1 MAILGAAQSDF
12 DKIFG
17 GSRVFHDPR
26 LLPRF
31 DVKNSE
37 LTSADANAQVNVD
50 NSNYHST
57 IDRHGVAVTCA
68 TTADSYNT
76 LVDIS
81 SGAGIMTFAYGPKN
95 SGASTIT
102 FKFTVDGTVYTVATY
117 ASGSTFRGVL
127 GGSLRGSGSTNTG
140 FAQFNVQVETEWQN
154 PVRSGYSG
162 TDGIV
167 VPIPALA
174 LTGQGGS
181 YPILGWTDS
190 FKLEVKFSSA
200 RSGIGYADAGVLY
213 LVL

>member
-81 SGAGIMTFAYGPKN
+81 SGAGIMTFASGPKT
-95 SGASTIT
+95 AFAATIT
-102 FKFTVDGTVYTVATY
+102 FKFTIDGTVYTVATY
-117 ASGSTFRGVL
+117 ATDTTYRGVL
-127 GGSLRGSGSTNTG
+127 GGSLATL
-140 FAQFNVQVETEWQN
+140 
-154 PVRSGYSG
+154 G
-162 TDGIV
+162 T
-167 VPIPALA
+167 A
-174 LTGQGGS
+174 
-181 YPILGWTDS
+181 
-190 FKLEVKFSSA
+190 
-200 RSGIGYADAGVLY
+200 
-213 LVL
+213 